1 MPHARRLRPAR
12 YLMRQ
17 GEVRALEAMG
27 VGRSYST
34 ERRCFE
40 LVLQGQRHSREAFVW
55 LSSLARSVQVPSVSR
70 PLGLSHLNYSA
81 LLPATAGEQG
91 REDTLRGRL
100 GGSGGEEEPVEP
112 ARHLLPRLPH
122 RRRHSAQRVAAVRV
136 AHDRGDGSDVPSA
149 PGAADALRV
158 LEQRGWRRVADD
170 VAHVWHRLRTGRVE
184 GPQRRVGGDED
195 AGLAAGE
202 GGEER
207 LPLPRLEPLR
217 RRVRHGQALVAQP
230 KGEELAVLPLPRDA
244 KDEAGAARHD
254 LGELVHPPAVDRVD
268 GALRHQPRGERAL
281 LGVGRGHADG

>member
-27 VGRSYST
+27 VGSVGRSYST

-40 LVLQGQRHSREAFVW
+40 LVLQGQRPSREAFVW

-112 ARHLLPRLPH
+112 ARHLRAARTPQRHGGCLAAGERRRREAEESQRCASCRTSWLDLGSISATSPRLLPRLPH

-149 PGAADALRV
+149 P
-158 LEQRGWRRVADD
+158 
-170 VAHVWHRLRTGRVE
+170 AHSECGC
-184 GPQRRVGGDED
+184 
-195 AGLAAGE
+195 A
-202 GGEER
+202 
-207 LPLPRLEPLR
+207 
-217 RRVRHGQALVAQP
+217 
-230 KGEELAVLPLPRDA
+230 KGEV
-244 KDEAGAARHD
+244 
-254 LGELVHPPAVDRVD
+254 
-268 GALRHQPRGERAL
+268 
-281 LGVGRGHADG
+281 